1 MIAVRQGM
9 VVVVLEKSTEITYS
23 FTTATAT
30 ATTETITA
38 PATIATITPTAT
50 TIANKKSKGTTLP
63 PLPSQENVIVIFL
76 IRNYIPSLI
85 SPFAITTTSLRV
97 VVGQLFCAGIFRL
110 RYDILLLLCVYC
122 DHNLLIPKFSLKNIE
137 LCVFYDH

>member
-30 ATTETITA
+30 ATTETIAAT
-38 PATIATITPTAT
+38 ATIATITPIAT
-50 TIANKKSKGTTLP
+50 TIANKKSKGTTSP
-63 PLPSQENVIVIFL
+63 PLPSQKNVIVIFL

-85 SPFAITTTSLRV
+85 SPFAITTTTITLHIT
-97 VVGQLFCAGIFRL
+97 GITTLCHIIDNKPWLYHTLFTIA
-110 RYDILLLLCVYC
+110 LLC
-122 DHNLLIPKFSLKNIE
+122 LF
-137 LCVFYDH
+137 LC

>member
-30 ATTETITA
+30 ATATTETITA
-38 PATIATITPTAT
+38 TATIATITPPAT
-50 TIANKKSKGTTLP
+50 TISNKKSKGTTSP

-85 SPFAITTTSLRV
+85 SPFAITTTTITLHITGITTV
-97 VVGQLFCAGIFRL
+97 CHMIDNKPWLYHTLFTIA
-110 RYDILLLLCVYC
+110 LLC
-122 DHNLLIPKFSLKNIE
+122 LF
-137 LCVFYDH
+137 LC